1 MFGVS
6 FLSPLFL
13 IGAVAAAVPVLLH
26 LFHRRTEVVIDFPAV
41 SLLTRAPIEQH
52 RRRRLREIMLLV
64 LRIAALVL
72 LAVSFARPYV
82 AGAVAPAS
90 APMTV
95 VVADTSM
102 SLSAPGQIERVREAA
117 QHAIRSA
124 PSSHAIALVAFADAA
139 TVVVP
144 PTTDRALALAAV
156 PQLTAGAGGTR
167 YRTALARA
175 AELIGAREG
184 RVVVITDLQQ
194 AGWEVTDDGGLPD
207 GVGVEVVTMPRPASN
222 IAVTSA
228 ERRDRTVLATV
239 QNYGPEPA
247 RVPVTL
253 MVEGKQVAT
262 VTVDVA
268 PLSATDARLTGAIP
282 ATGAAQVVVD
292 DAAGYQGDNVRHL
305 VLEPRPAIDVTVVV
319 ADPTGATGGL
329 YVERALAVAG
339 GGREFKVDAVDGRA
353 FSVWTADAAARQG
366 AIVLAGTRTLDRTG
380 RELVK
385 NYLANGGQVWLTLG
399 PDIDPATLG
408 DIIGVDLGVTP
419 EPITVTGGAILV
431 ASDGRHPIFRPFLN
445 PSGALGDVQVGQHR
459 RLNDQAGRT
468 VLARF
473 SGGDPAL
480 TEQVVGQGRLLIFT
494 SDLDNHWS
502 RFPLTPAF
510 VPFAVETARYLTTG
524 RQQRQA
530 WVLPD
535 VPRGVVS
542 APGVATVSEGTATPY
557 LVAVNV
563 NVRESSP
570 ATTSVEEFTSS
581 IERTSRAG
589 LPAPVNPAREIEDR
603 QRWWQIGLLVM
614 LAALAGEG
622 LVGRRAT

>member
-13 IGAVAAAVPVLLH
+13 IGAAAAAVPILLH
-26 LFHRRTEVVIDFPAV
+26 LFHRRTDVVIDFPAV
-41 SLLTRAPIEQH
+41 SLLTRAPVEQH
-52 RRRRLREIMLLV
+52 RRRRLREIILLV

-82 AGAVAPAS
+82 AGAVAPVT
-90 APMTV
+90 APITV
-95 VVADTSM
+95 VLADTSM
-102 SLSAPGQIERVREAA
+102 SLSAPGQIERVRQAA
-117 QHAIRSA
+117 HTAIQSA
-124 PSSHAIALVAFADAA
+124 PASHAVALVAFADGAA
-139 TVVVP
+139 VVVP
-144 PTTDRALALAAV
+144 ATTDRALALAAV
-156 PQLTAGAGGTR
+156 PQLTAGSGGTR

-207 GVGVEVVTMPRPASN
+207 GVGVEVITIPPPASN

-247 RVPVTL
+247 RVPVSL
-253 MVEGKQVAT
+253 IVDQKKIAT

-268 PLSATDARLTGAIP
+268 ALSATDARLNGAIP
-282 ATGAAQVVVD
+282 ATGAAQVAID
-292 DAAGYQGDNVRHL
+292 DVGGYQDDNVRHL
-305 VLEPRPAIDVTVVV
+305 VLEPRPAIEITVVV
-319 ADPTGATGGL
+319 ADPAGATGGL

-339 GGREFKVDAVDGRA
+339 GGREFKVDAVDGRV
-353 FSVWTADAAARQG
+353 FSSWTADAVSRQG
-366 AIVLAGTRTLDRTG
+366 AIVLVGTRTLDRAG

-385 NYLANGGQVWLTLG
+385 NYLASGGQVWLTLG

-408 DIIGVDLGVTP
+408 DVIGADLGVTAAP
-419 EPITVTGGAILV
+419 MTVTGGAIMV

-445 PSGALGDVQVGQHR
+445 PSGALGDVQVNQHR
-459 RLNDQAGRT
+459 RLNNQAGRT

-502 RFPLTPAF
+502 RFPLSPAF

-535 VPRGVVS
+535 VPRGVAA

-570 ATTSVEEFTSS
+570 ATTSVEEFTSG

-589 LPAPVNPAREIEDR
+589 LAAPVNPAREIEAR